1 MKRKVININ
10 RMMIQRNLRLL
21 LLPQILPKSIQ
32 GKKIF
37 TRNHNLLQDEKKS
50 KNMEIE
56 KKELNV
62 PESLQPS
69 IMSKNTN
76 ADDLLGKIVGDD

>member
-1 MKRKVININ
+1 
-10 RMMIQRNLRLL
+10 
-21 LLPQILPKSIQ
+21 
-32 GKKIF
+32 
-37 TRNHNLLQDEKKS
+37 
-50 KNMEIE
+50 MEIE

-62 PESLQPS
+62 PESLQRS

>member
-32 GKKIF
+32 GKKFF

-62 PESLQPS
+62 PESLQQS

>member
-62 PESLQPS
+62 PESLQQS

-76 ADDLLGKIVGDD
+76 ADEKKGKIVGDD